1 MALRSL
7 LPEERTAGLKPVSPG
22 GWTQHDTRLLAIRN
36 KVHTVLG
43 VRRVGKTTFLCQ
55 MQQEQQ
61 QALGP

>member
-1 MALRSL
+1 
-7 LPEERTAGLKPVSPG
+7 VSPG

-43 VRRVGKTTFLCQ
+43 VRRVGKTTFLRQ